1 MRWRRVTGG
10 GTDGLVSVARYK
22 LASMLGVFYLS
33 HDMVGVRLEAQ
44 LDIFTSL
51 SRYHQPIHLQ
61 NNKTNA
67 AR

>member
-1 MRWRRVTGG
+1 
-10 GTDGLVSVARYK
+10 
-22 LASMLGVFYLS
+22 MLGVFYLS